1 MSNVC
6 REQDLDALLAGELSL
21 ADAERVRAHAE
32 TCAACNHALAWLKLE
47 RGWMAQRARRMPA
60 RPALS
65 FEALE
70 TRLAAATA
78 PARPAPA
85 PGAASRRTERATP
98 RRRSDW
104 SHRAVM
110 ALGAVAAVAFIFFS
124 VTQVR
129 PVHSSEEMWSQEV
142 LASGLLQ
149 ACVDPSGEA
158 VAALEDRFSACLIAS
173 PAVPTY

>member
-1 MSNVC
+1 MSFSC
-6 REQDLDALLAGELSL
+6 REQDLDALLTGELSL

-32 TCAACNHALAWLKLE
+32 TCAACNHALAWLRLE
-47 RGWMAQRARRMPA
+47 RGWMAQRARRTPA

-65 FEALE
+65 FSALE
-70 TRLAAATA
+70 ARLAAPSA

-85 PGAASRRTERATP
+85 PVAAARRSERATP
-98 RRRSDW
+98 RQRSDW
-104 SHRAVM
+104 SHRAMM
-110 ALGAVAAVAFIFFS
+110 ALGAATAVAFIFFGMA
-124 VTQVR
+124 QVR
-129 PVHSSEEMWSQEV
+129 PVHSGEELWSQEV

-173 PAVPTY
+173 PALPTH

>member
-21 ADAERVRAHAE
+21 ADTERVRAHAE

-60 RPALS
+60 RPALD
-65 FEALE
+65 FAALE
-70 TRLAAATA
+70 ARLA
-78 PARPAPA
+78 PAS
-85 PGAASRRTERATP
+85 GVAASHRPERAAP
-98 RRRSDW
+98 RRGTGW
-104 SHRAVM
+104 SHRAMM
-110 ALGAVAAVAFIFFS
+110 ALGAVAAVAFILFS

-129 PVHSSEEMWSQEV
+129 PVHSSEELWSQDV